1 MNKLDKNY
9 DDYQAIAITDKSLIK
24 DFINTHISVWEEDIL
39 KFENFKSILTTDNIV
54 QIDFYS
60 YIGLDEELE
69 YTFILTDDTRKHF
82 HLDKELILKW
92 LTNHNLIK

>member
-1 MNKLDKNY
+1 MEQLDKTYN
-9 DDYQAIAITDKSLIK
+9 DYQAIEINDKSLIE
-24 DFINTHISVWEEDIL
+24 DFINTHIAIWQEDIL
-39 KFENFKSILTTDNIV
+39 KFDSFKGLLKLENIK

-69 YTFILTDDTRKHF
+69 YTFIFTDDTRKNF
-82 HLDKELILKW
+82 YLDKELILMW